1 MRSKQELTAM
11 ADALVS
17 LIRKHGGWIEQGEII
32 RFPSVSKREQFEAA
46 LEAGKASS
54 NVDVWEAAIAS
65 IDGE

>member
-1 MRSKQELTAM
+1 MLSNADIANRANELVA
-11 ADALVS
+11 
-17 LIRKHGGWIEQGEII
+17 LIRKYGGWIEQGEII

-46 LEAGKASS
+46 IEAGKASS